1 MKRLK
6 VLLHTNEND
15 RWKIALGNAEN
26 LLNAVGEGAVDV
38 VMIGNGESVIAYEK
52 SPYLYTMKALAEK
65 GVTFLACRNSMK
77 KMKEEG
83 KISITEQEL
92 PAFVTVVP
100 AGIVAIIEKQ
110 NEGYAY
116 DKP

>member
-1 MKRLK
+1 MKKLK

-26 LLNAVGEGAVDV
+26 LLSAVGEGAVDV

-52 SPYLYTMKALAEK
+52 SPHLDSMKALAEK

-83 KISITEQEL
+83 KISVTEQEL

-110 NEGYAY
+110 HEGYAY
-116 DKP
+116 VKP

>member
-1 MKRLK
+1 MKKLK
-6 VLLHTNEND
+6 VLLHTNEKD
-15 RWKIALGNAEN
+15 RWKVALGNAEN
-26 LLNAVGEGAVDV
+26 LLKAVGEGSVDI
-38 VMIGNGESVIAYEK
+38 VMIGNGESVIAYER
-52 SPYLYTMKALAEK
+52 SPHLDSMKALAKK
-65 GVTFLACRNSMK
+65 GVTFFACRNSMR

-83 KISITEQEL
+83 RISITEREL

-116 DKP
+116 VKP

>member
-1 MKRLK
+1 MKKLK
-6 VLLHTNEND
+6 VLLHTNDND

-26 LLNAVGEGAVDV
+26 LLNAAGEGAVDI
-38 VMIGNGESVIAYEK
+38 VMIGNGESVIAYEE
-52 SPYLYTMKALAEK
+52 SPFLGTMKALAER

-110 NEGYAY
+110 HEGYAY
-116 DKP
+116 VKP

>member
-1 MKRLK
+1 MKKLK
-6 VLLHTNEND
+6 VLMHTNEHD

-26 LLNAVGEGAVDV
+26 LLKAVSDGSVDI
-38 VMIGNGESVIAYEK
+38 VMLGNGESVIAFEK
-52 SPYLYTMKALAEK
+52 VPHLDSMKALADK

-77 KMKEEG
+77 KMKDEG

-92 PAFVTVVP
+92 PDFVTVVP
-100 AGIVAIIEKQ
+100 AGIVALIEKQ

-116 DKP
+116 VKP

>member
-1 MKRLK
+1 MEKLK
-6 VLLHTNEND
+6 VLLHTNEKD
-15 RWKIALGNAEN
+15 RWKVALSNAEN
-26 LLNAVGEGAVDV
+26 LLKSVGEGNVDI
-38 VMIGNGESVIAYEK
+38 VMIGNGESVMAYET
-52 SPYLYTMKALAEK
+52 SPLLDSMKALAEK

-110 NEGYAY
+110 HEGYA
-116 DKP
+116 